1 MRRVPVSYLSNTIT
15 VTGTAQRQA
24 WLDRV
29 LPPVEQLRPGLWSIP
44 TVFPDNPLRY
54 VLSYA
59 VRHGSGVALVDTG
72 WPCED
77 AWDGLVAGLGEA
89 GWDISD
95 VRAVLITH
103 GHADHFGLARRI
115 REVTGAW
122 IALHE
127 ADAHLEAEFS
137 GPETFLRA
145 DNAWLARRGGQPGDL
160 TGIRQPRPEMFEHF
174 HVLPDRFLADGE
186 RPLGPGSALSAIW
199 TPGHTP
205 GHVCFFDSERNLM
218 LTGDH
223 VLPRITPNI
232 SPAPGVQDDVLG
244 QYLASLLLLD
254 GYDDAEVLPAHEYR
268 FRGLS
273 QRIRDLRQHHDVRL
287 GEVIDVIRAEPGA
300 DTVAVTAGL
309 HWSRPWS
316 QMQGMPRRF
325 AIGEAY
331 AHLVHLEHTGHIV
344 NKGADVDSWHLAGE
358 GRPGPA

>member
-1 MRRVPVSYLSNTIT
+1 VSDLPNAIT

-29 LPPVEQLRPGLWSIP
+29 LPPVEQVRPGLWSIP

-59 VRHGSGVALVDTG
+59 VRYDHGVALVDTG

-77 AWDGLVAGLGEA
+77 AWDGLVAGLGRA
-89 GWDISD
+89 GFGITD
-95 VRAVLITH
+95 VRAVLVTH

-115 REVTGAW
+115 REVSGAW

-127 ADAHLEAEFS
+127 ADARREAEFPAP
-137 GPETFLRA
+137 GEFQRA
-145 DNAWLARRGGQPGDL
+145 DNAWLARRGGRTSDL
-160 TGIRQPRPEMFEHF
+160 TSIRQPRQEMFAEF
-174 HVLPDRFLADGE
+174 RVVADRLLVDGD
-186 RPLGPGSALSAIW
+186 RPLGPGSALAAIW

-205 GHVCFFDSERNLM
+205 GHVCFYDGERNLM

-232 SPAPGVQDDVLG
+232 SPFLDQADDVLG
-244 QYLASLLLLD
+244 EYLSSLRLLA
-254 GYDDAEVLPAHEYR
+254 GYADVEVLPAHEYR
-268 FRGLS
+268 FTGLG
-273 QRIRDLRQHHDVRL
+273 QRIADLLKHHDARL

-300 DTVAVTAGL
+300 DSVAVAAGL
-309 HWSRPWS
+309 HWSRPWA
-316 QMQGMPRRF
+316 QMNGMPRRF

-331 AHLVHLEHTGHIV
+331 AHLLHLEQTGRVI
-344 NKGADVDSWHLAGE
+344 NKGTETDSWQLAGA
-358 GRPGPA
+358 GD

>member
-1 MRRVPVSYLSNTIT
+1 MTDLPSAIT

-29 LPPVEQLRPGLWSIP
+29 LPPVEQVRPGLWSIP
-44 TVFPDNPLRY
+44 TVFPNNPLRY

-59 VRHGSGVALVDTG
+59 VPYDGGVALVDTG

-95 VRAVLITH
+95 VRAVLVTH

-115 REVTGAW
+115 RDVSGAW
-122 IALHE
+122 VAMHE
-127 ADAHLEAEFS
+127 ADARREAEF
-137 GPETFLRA
+137 PEQAEFQRA
-145 DNAWLARRGGQPGDL
+145 DNAWLARRGGRASDL
-160 TGIRQPRPEMFEHF
+160 TSIRQPRQEMFEECR
-174 HVLPDRFLADGE
+174 VVADRFLVDGG
-186 RPLGPGSALSAIW
+186 RPLGPGSALAAIW

-205 GHVCFFDSERNLM
+205 GHVCFYDGERNLM

-232 SPAPGVQDDVLG
+232 SPAPGVTDDVLG
-244 QYLASLLLLD
+244 EYLSSLRLLA
-254 GYDDAEVLPAHEYR
+254 GYADVEVLPAHEYR
-268 FRGLS
+268 FTGLP
-273 QRIRDLRQHHDVRL
+273 QRIRGLIEHHDARL

-300 DTVAVTAGL
+300 DTVAVAAGL
-309 HWSRPWS
+309 HWSRPWA
-316 QMQGMPRRF
+316 QMNGMPRRF

-331 AHLVHLEHTGHIV
+331 AHLVHLEATGRIV
-344 NKGADVDSWHLAGE
+344 NKGPDADSWQLADAG
-358 GRPGPA
+358 A

>member
-1 MRRVPVSYLSNTIT
+1 MSHQPNTIT

-29 LPPVEQLRPGLWSIP
+29 LPAVEQVRPGLWSIP

-59 VRHGSGVALVDTG
+59 VSHGRGVALVDTG

-89 GWDISD
+89 GWDITD
-95 VRAVLITH
+95 VRAVLVTH
-103 GHADHFGLARRI
+103 GHADHFGLARRL

-122 IALHE
+122 IAMHE
-127 ADAHLEAEFS
+127 ADGRLQREFH
-137 GPETFLRA
+137 GRQAFQRA
-145 DNAWLARRGGQPGDL
+145 DNDWIARRGGQVADL
-160 TGIRQPRPEMFEHF
+160 TSIRQPRPEMFEHF
-174 HVLPDRFLADGE
+174 NVLPDRFIADGD
-186 RPLGPGSALSAIW
+186 RPLGAGSALSAIW

-205 GHVCFFDSERNLM
+205 GHVCFFDGERNLM

-223 VLPRITPNI
+223 ILPRITPNI

-244 QYLASLLLLD
+244 QYLSSLLVLTD
-254 GYDDAEVLPAHEYR
+254 YDDAEILPAHEYR
-268 FRGLS
+268 FTGLA
-273 QRIRDLRQHHDVRL
+273 QRVRDLRQHHDIRL

-300 DTVAVTAGL
+300 DTVVVTEGL
-309 HWSRPWS
+309 HWSRPWPD
-316 QMQGMPRRF
+316 MHGMARRF

-331 AHLVHLEHTGHIV
+331 AHLVHLEHTGYII
-344 NKGADVDSWHLAGE
+344 NKGTDVDSWYLADD
-358 GRPGPA
+358 PSSLLPS